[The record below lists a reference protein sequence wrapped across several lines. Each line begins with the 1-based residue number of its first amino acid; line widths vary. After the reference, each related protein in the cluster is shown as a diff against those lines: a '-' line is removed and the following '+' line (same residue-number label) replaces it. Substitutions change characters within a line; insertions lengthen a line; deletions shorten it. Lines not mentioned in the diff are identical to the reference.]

1 MRIKSD
7 RGIRRMAAS
16 RDMMEPFEPEWE
28 GYIMLELLN
37 AMSLP

>member
-1 MRIKSD
+1 
-7 RGIRRMAAS
+7 MAAS